1 MKIEFDSMQDY
12 IFFSSRK
19 KVILVEVTKDWLKL
33 ESTDKKTKE
42 VESKLVPLDSIKA
55 ITCKE
60 GM

>member
-12 IFFSSRK
+12 IFFSNRK